1 MSNVLEAIYNIA
13 HRVDLSIQNI
23 TSGNNR
29 ANNVGEGLEAF
40 VKNAFAN
47 TFTETDKAKR
57 LATYA
62 QIFSYQGSKRNPP
75 DLMLRGGD
83 AIEVKKTESLTTELQ
98 LNSSPPKAKLFANSS
113 LITTHCRDCE
123 TWIEKDFIYIIGHV
137 PKKSNHQ
144 LSSLWFIDGSIYAA
158 DEHVYT
164 SLKDDITTNIEDIP
178 DVDFSPTNEI
188 GRVNRVD
195 PLQITN
201 LRIRGMWLLQAP
213 FRVFDYVHG
222 YSDAYSF
229 QCIAILPE
237 EKYVSFP
244 QESRTKIENSPTIVL
259 TDIKVQNPNNP
270 VELVSC
276 KLIKYCIEP

>member
-113 LITTHCRDCE
+113 LITTHCRNCE
-123 TWIEKDFIYIIGHV
+123 PWVQKDFIYVIGHV
-137 PKKSNHQ
+137 PKKSNNQ
-144 LSSLWFIDGSIYAA
+144 LSSLWFVDGSIYAA
-158 DEHVYT
+158 DEQVYT
-164 SLKDDITTNIEDIP
+164 TLKKDLTTNIEAIP
-178 DVDFSPTNEI
+178 NVDFSPTNEI
-188 GRVNRVD
+188 GRVNGVD
-195 PLQITN
+195 PLKISN

-222 YSDAYSF
+222 YSNTHNF
-229 QCIAILPE
+229 QCIAILPK
-237 EKYVSFP
+237 EKYLSFP
-244 QESRTKIENSPTIVL
+244 QESRAQIENSKEIVL
-259 TDIKVQNPNNP
+259 TDISVQNPNNP
-270 VELVSC
+270 VDMIPC
-276 KLIKYCIEP
+276 KLIKYCI